1 MACSKTTEHN
11 NARHGTQYS
20 PAQRSA
26 TQRSAA
32 PHRTAPP
39 RTAQNNSTQAQHST
53 VQYSTKA
60 QHTSTARH
68 GTARHGM
75 ARHGTAQLH
84 TYCGVPVIPRA
95 AGLTVVSFSAM
106 LAIDTH
112 ACLGIAAAGMIVTL
126 TRTANRKSPVVLWT
140 QIALA
145 SRCDDHTA
153 TLTSLHVTKVVR

>member
-1 MACSKTTEHN
+1 MFQ
-11 NARHGTQYS
+11 AR
-20 PAQRSA
+20 
-26 TQRSAA
+26 
-32 PHRTAPP
+32 
-39 RTAQNNSTQAQHST
+39 HST

-68 GTARHGM
+68 GTA
-75 ARHGTAQLH
+75 QLP

-95 AGLTVVSFSAM
+95 AGLTVVSFSVM

-153 TLTSLHVTKVVR
+153 TLTSLHVTKVV

>member
-39 RTAQNNSTQAQHST
+39 RTAQNNSTQARHS
-53 VQYSTKA
+53 
-60 QHTSTARH
+60 
-68 GTARHGM
+68 
-75 ARHGTAQLH
+75 TAQLP
-84 TYCGVPVIPRA
+84 TYCGVPVVPRA
-95 AGLTVVSFSAM
+95 AGLTVVSFSVM

-153 TLTSLHVTKVVR
+153 TLTSLHVTKVV